1 MLVSNLYRILK
12 QEQEGTIIRAELEI
26 NPTHEIFKG
35 HFPSVP
41 VLPGVC
47 MVQCVKEVI
56 EISIHK
62 KTQLKKADMI
72 KFLSMLNPQEST
84 QVLVE
89 IVIREQ
95 NDTELFFQ
103 ASLKS
108 NNQFLLK
115 YTGSLH
121 ILN

>member
-1 MLVSNLYRILK
+1 MLVSNLYRILN
-12 QEQEGTIIRAELEI
+12 QQQEGTVIRAELEVD
-26 NPTHEIFKG
+26 PLHDIFKG

-47 MVQCVKEVI
+47 MVQCVKEVL
-56 EISIHK
+56 ESALNK

-72 KFLSMLNPQEST
+72 KFLTMLNPQEST
-84 QVLVE
+84 LIVTE

-95 NDTELFFQ
+95 TDSEISFQ

-115 YTGSLH
+115 YTGSLY

>member
-1 MLVSNLYRILK
+1 MLVPNLYRILNQK
-12 QEQEGTIIRAELEI
+12 SETTVIRAELEVDA
-26 NPTHEIFKG
+26 THEIFKG

-47 MVQCVKEVI
+47 MVQCVKELI
-56 EISIHK
+56 ESSIEK
-62 KTQLKKADMI
+62 KTRLDKADMI
-72 KFLSMLNPQEST
+72 KFLSMLNPVESNIIAA
-84 QVLVE
+84 E
-89 IVIREQ
+89 IIIREKT
-95 NDTELFFQ
+95 DSRIIFQ

-115 YTGSLH
+115 YSGSLF

>member
-1 MLVSNLYRILK
+1 MLVPNLYRILN
-12 QEQEGTIIRAELEI
+12 QHVEAAVIRAELEVDAA
-26 NPTHEIFKG
+26 HEIFKG

-47 MVQCVKEVI
+47 MVQCVKELI
-56 EISIHK
+56 ESSIAK
-62 KTQLKKADMI
+62 KTRLDKADMI
-72 KFLSMLNPQEST
+72 KFLSMLNPLESNI
-84 QVLVE
+84 VAAE
-89 IVIREQ
+89 IIIKETT
-95 NDTELFFQ
+95 DTRVVFQ

-115 YTGSLH
+115 YSGSLF

>member
-56 EISIHK
+56 EISIYK

>member
-1 MLVSNLYRILK
+1 MLVPNLYRILSQK
-12 QEQEGTIIRAELEI
+12 TEEATIRAELEVDAL
-26 NPTHEIFKG
+26 HEIFKG

-47 MVQCVKEVI
+47 MVQCVKEII
-56 EISIHK
+56 ELSINK
-62 KTQLKKADMI
+62 NTRLDKADMI
-72 KFLSMLNPQEST
+72 KFLTMLNPVESNIIAA
-84 QVLVE
+84 E
-89 IVIREQ
+89 IILKETT
-95 NDTELFFQ
+95 DTRVTFQ

-115 YTGSLH
+115 YSGSLF

>member
-1 MLVSNLYRILK
+1 MLVPNLYRILN
-12 QEQEGTIIRAELEI
+12 QHVEATVIRADLEVDAA
-26 NPTHEIFKG
+26 HEIFKG

-47 MVQCVKEVI
+47 MVQFVKELI
-56 EISIHK
+56 ESSIEK
-62 KTQLKKADMI
+62 KTRLDKADMI
-72 KFLSMLNPQEST
+72 KFLSMLNPLESN
-84 QVLVE
+84 LVAAE
-89 IVIREQ
+89 IIIKETT
-95 NDTELFFQ
+95 DTRVTFQ

-115 YTGSLH
+115 YSGSLF